1 MFRVHAVMSVYCSL
15 VVTCWERANLLA
27 LLYVMFSCVFVT
39 FLCGV
44 LGQVCYLVV
53 SIPNLCLLS
62 YFVESRGLLSDST
75 CVLKAEPGK
84 LDIKRC
90 EPSIVFYQ
98 FTSCFALQTS
108 DYDVIIDIHVDS
120 TSFTTSLK
128 CST

>member
-1 MFRVHAVMSVYCSL
+1 MFRVCHAVMSVYCSL

-27 LLYVMFSCVFVT
+27 FLYVMFSCVFVT
-39 FLCGV
+39 FPCGV

-90 EPSIVFYQ
+90 EPSIVFI
-98 FTSCFALQTS
+98 SLQVVSPFKLAIMT
-108 DYDVIIDIHVDS
+108 
-120 TSFTTSLK
+120 
-128 CST
+128 